1 MFPGL
6 AAIDRMEEL
15 AGMGRMD
22 ELAKEVRSLAWL
34 QGRYGDAAALADPD
48 LGART
53 DPARPDRHYFTVL
66 FVSDVD
72 ASIWD
77 RAVDEMHTF
86 RRPDDTLVYEAVL
99 VRSFDAA
106 LACVLLNNDVQAV
119 VMRPDVPLRSEA
131 AFGLFDGM
139 MDEFDAEYGLTGAT
153 EYHRARVLATVIR
166 RVRPHLDLY
175 LTTDEALPD
184 SRTRPSWPSTEPS
197 TATSRAASCT

>member
-1 MFPGL
+1 MAYLPASGPDPDFMRNAANVSQSRRDAWNHVAEIAARLAEQEPPDESLEAKLGSAFAFLRGVEGFWVFPGL

-72 ASIWD
+72 ASVWD

-86 RRPDDTLVYEAVL
+86 RRP
-99 VRSFDAA
+99 
-106 LACVLLNNDVQAV
+106 
-119 VMRPDVPLRSEA
+119 
-131 AFGLFDGM
+131 G
-139 MDEFDAEYGLTGAT
+139 
-153 EYHRARVLATVIR
+153 
-166 RVRPHLDLY
+166 
-175 LTTDEALPD
+175 
-184 SRTRPSWPSTEPS
+184 
-197 TATSRAASCT
+197 